1 MAGSPAGNKTTKAK
15 AGKSE
20 AVKARDEARYVGLM
34 SYRVMFYCYVID
46 LHIIPQFYPFSG
58 KRCLKTESER

>member
-34 SYRVMFYCYVID
+34 SYHVMFY
-46 LHIIPQFYPFSG
+46 
-58 KRCLKTESER
+58 